1 MKNISLLIQ
10 NNQKQKALS
19 NIKLQINAI
28 KDFNNGQRTQVTK
41 DQIKQHLID
50 KGFSSALIDQALKDE
65 MGESYFKISKLEK
78 LLEAAEGE

>member
-1 MKNISLLIQ
+1 M
-10 NNQKQKALS
+10 

-28 KDFNNGQRTQVTK
+28 KDFNNGQGTQVTK